1 LNEIAPPRQ
10 LNRSALLDAIEPRSF
25 TMICIRIVAALLATA
40 CLILG
45 FLMGHRFEQ
54 GFGQT
59 LFIAGAIIICGILI
73 SSAILELNKRK

>member
-1 LNEIAPPRQ
+1 M
-10 LNRSALLDAIEPRSF
+10 SG
-25 TMICIRIVAALLATA
+25 MRIVAALFATA
-40 CLILG
+40 CLVLG

-73 SSAILELNKRK
+73 SSAILELGKRP